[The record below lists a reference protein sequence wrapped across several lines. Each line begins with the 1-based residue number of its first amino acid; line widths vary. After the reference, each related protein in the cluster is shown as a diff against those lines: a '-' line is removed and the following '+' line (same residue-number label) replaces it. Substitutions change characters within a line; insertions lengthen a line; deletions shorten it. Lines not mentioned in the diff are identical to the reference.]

1 MKPHPKGHIVF
12 SQPLTTPNKVKKSK
26 SNPHVF
32 LLNVNVCLVNQL
44 VFWHANISLAIGMLQ
59 LSSLKYDVART
70 FRITQSTISKLMAR
84 YKEINFVSDMPIS

>member
-44 VFWHANISLAIGMLQ
+44 VFWHAKISLAIGMLQ